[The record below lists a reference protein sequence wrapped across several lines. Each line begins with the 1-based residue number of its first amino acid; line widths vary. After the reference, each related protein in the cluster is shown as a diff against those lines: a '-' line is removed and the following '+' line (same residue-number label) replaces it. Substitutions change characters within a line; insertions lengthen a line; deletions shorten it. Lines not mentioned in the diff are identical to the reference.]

1 MSNNELNKI
10 NVQESPKKKNKS
22 IINKIED
29 HKINIINKKQTL
41 ETINK
46 DIKQKKENLNNVDLN
61 KGKNSCDNL
70 NILMKDNP
78 PLQNDNKEALIS
90 EPKMVLDEYKKN
102 YVSFLIRLYHF
113 DEKISIEINKSF
125 ILSKEIEEGYIINN
139 KIIEIYKKW
148 FKDETLMNLLHQDN
162 NYKLIFIK
170 YKDYQDYIREYQ
182 MDSFLKDIIKNLPK
196 EYIKEIKDINN
207 KSFLAEI

>member
-10 NVQESPKKKNKS
+10 NVQDSPKKKNKS

-61 KGKNSCDNL
+61 KGKNSWDNL
-70 NILMKDNP
+70 IILMKDNP

-125 ILSKEIEEGYIINN
+125 ILSKKIEEGFIINN
-139 KIIEIYKKW
+139 K
-148 FKDETLMNLLHQDN
+148 NL
-162 NYKLIFIK
+162 
-170 YKDYQDYIREYQ
+170 
-182 MDSFLKDIIKNLPK
+182 
-196 EYIKEIKDINN
+196 
-207 KSFLAEI
+207 